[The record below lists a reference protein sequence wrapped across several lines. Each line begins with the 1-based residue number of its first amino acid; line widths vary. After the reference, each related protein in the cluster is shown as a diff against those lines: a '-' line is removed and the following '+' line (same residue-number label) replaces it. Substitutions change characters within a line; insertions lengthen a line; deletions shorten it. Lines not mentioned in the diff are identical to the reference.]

1 MKRRLNYYRFYL
13 RIADYLLP
21 AFAFGATGYVES
33 VIKIGSATAGLTTYS
48 YFSLFVQTSVIWAIA
63 GEYYGVCSVQELFLE
78 RTGIRAA
85 FAACTTTYAATLGVL
100 FFFHQYT
107 TISRAFLLISAF
119 NLLAA
124 ALAMRAL
131 FRSMVKSHSGPLWKP
146 DRILIIGA
154 DKFARRSARRLIQGP
169 LSFCRVVGHIHL
181 PGQSVVIDNA
191 PVYPLNRIEE
201 ICRDGNVDEI
211 LVAVPSSQ
219 YSEVPHLVKNLE
231 RLSLPIRAILDFG
244 DHMMARERLFQL
256 GRLQILDLTATPAES
271 VKYALLKRGFDFV
284 FSVLALALT
293 APLMALIAV
302 GIRLTS
308 AGPILFVQERV
319 GLNGKTFRMYKFR
332 TMNVSARTESD
343 TQWTVANDPRRTS
356 LGTLLRKTS
365 LDELPQF
372 FNVLRGDMSVVG
384 PRPER
389 PGFVKKFLTEVSRY
403 NSRHR
408 LKVGITGWAQ
418 VNGWRGDTSIRRRV
432 EHDLYYLQNWNFF
445 FDLRI
450 IFLTVFSRYRNRN
463 AY

>member
-21 AFAFGATGYVES
+21 ALAFAATAYIEITINV
-33 VIKIGSATAGLTTYS
+33 GSPTAGLGTYS

-63 GEYYGVCSVQELFLE
+63 SEYYGVSSVQELFRE

-85 FAACTTTYAATLGVL
+85 FAACTMTYAATLGVL

-119 NLLAA
+119 TMLVF

-131 FRSMVKSHSGPLWKP
+131 FRSLVSRHSGPLWKP

-154 DKFARRSARRLIQGP
+154 DQFARRSARRLIHGP
-169 LSFCRVVGHIHL
+169 MSFCRVVGHVHL
-181 PGQSVVIDNA
+181 PGQDIVVENA
-191 PVYPLNRIEE
+191 PVYPLTQVDEV
-201 ICRDGNVDEI
+201 CRDGNVDEI
-211 LVAVPSSQ
+211 LVAVPPSQ
-219 YSEVPHLVKNLE
+219 YSDVPRLVKSLE
-231 RLSLPIRAILDFG
+231 RLALPVRAILDFG
-244 DHMMARERLFQL
+244 DHMMVRERLFQF

-271 VKYALLKRGFDFV
+271 LKYSMLKRAFDIM
-284 FSVLALALT
+284 FSVLAIIVT
-293 APLMALIAV
+293 APIMILVALAT
-302 GIRLTS
+302 RFTS

-319 GLNGKTFRMYKFR
+319 GLNGKNFRMYKFR
-332 TMNVSARTESD
+332 TMKVSSRTESD
-343 TQWTVANDPRRTS
+343 MQWTIANDPRRTP
-356 LGTLLRKTS
+356 LGTFLRKTS

-372 FNVLRGDMSVVG
+372 FNVLKGDMSVVG

-403 NSRHR
+403 NYRHR

-450 IFLTVFSRYRNRN
+450 IFLTLFSRYRNKN

>member
-13 RIADYLLP
+13 RIASYMLP
-21 AFAFGATGYVES
+21 ALAFAATAYAETTVK
-33 VIKIGSATAGLTTYS
+33 VGSPTAGLGTFG
-48 YFSLFVQTSVIWAIA
+48 YFGLLVQTTVVWAIA
-63 GEYYGVCSVQELFLE
+63 GEYYGVCSVQELFRE
-78 RTGIRAA
+78 RTGIRAV
-85 FAACTTTYAATLGVL
+85 FAACTTTYAATLSVL
-100 FFFHQYT
+100 FFFHEYT
-107 TISRAFLLISAF
+107 TISRAFLLISGCI
-119 NLLAA
+119 LLVAG
-124 ALAMRAL
+124 LTMRAL
-131 FRSMVKSHSGPLWKP
+131 FRTLVSHHSGPLWKP

-181 PGQSVVIDNA
+181 PGQNIVVENA
-191 PVYPLNRIEE
+191 PVYPLGRVDE

-211 LVAVPSSQ
+211 LVAVPASQ
-219 YSEVPHLVKNLE
+219 YSEVPHLVKSLE
-231 RLSLPIRAILDFG
+231 RLALPVRAILDFG
-244 DHMMARERLFQL
+244 DHMMVRERLFQF
-256 GRLQILDLTATPAES
+256 GRLQILDLTASPAES
-271 VKYALLKRGFDFV
+271 VKYALAKRCFD
-284 FSVLALALT
+284 LAFATLAIIIT
-293 APLMALIAV
+293 APLMALIA
-302 GIRLTS
+302 GAIRFTS

-332 TMNVSARTESD
+332 TMKISSRTESD
-343 TQWTVANDPRRTS
+343 AQWTIANDPRRTA
-356 LGTLLRKTS
+356 LGTFLRKTS

-372 FNVLRGDMSVVG
+372 FNVLKGDMSVVG

-389 PGFVKKFLTEVSRY
+389 PGFVKKFLTEINRY

-418 VNGWRGDTSIRRRV
+418 VNGWRGDTSIRRRL

-450 IFLTVFSRYRNRN
+450 IFLTLFPRYRNRN

>member
-13 RIADYLLP
+13 RIASYTLP
-21 AFAFGATGYVES
+21 ALAFAATAYIES
-33 VIKIGSATAGLTTYS
+33 TVKVGSPTAGLGTYG
-48 YFSLFVQTSVIWAIA
+48 YFGLFVQLSVVWAIA
-63 GEYYGVCSVQELFLE
+63 GEYYGVCSVQELFRE

-100 FFFHQYT
+100 FFFHEYT
-107 TISRAFLLISAF
+107 TISRAFLLISGCIL
-119 NLLAA
+119 LLAA
-124 ALAMRAL
+124 LTMRAL
-131 FRSMVKSHSGPLWKP
+131 FRTLVNRHSGPLWKP

-154 DKFARRSARRLIQGP
+154 DKFARRSARRLLQGP
-169 LSFCRVVGHIHL
+169 LSFCRIVGHIHL
-181 PGQSVVIDNA
+181 PGQNIVVENA
-191 PVYPLNRIEE
+191 PVYPLSQIDE
-201 ICRDGNVDEI
+201 ICRHGNVDEI
-211 LVAVPSSQ
+211 LVAVPASQ

-231 RLSLPIRAILDFG
+231 RLALPVRAILDFG
-244 DHMMARERLFQL
+244 DHMMVRERLFQL

-271 VKYALLKRGFDFV
+271 VKYALLKRCFDLA
-284 FSVLALALT
+284 FSTIALVTT
-293 APLMALIAV
+293 APLMALIGVA
-302 GIRLTS
+302 IRLTS
-308 AGPILFVQERV
+308 AGPILFIQERV
-319 GLNGKTFRMYKFR
+319 GLNGRPFHMYKFR
-332 TMNVSARTESD
+332 TMKVSSRNESD
-343 TQWTVANDPRRTS
+343 AHWTVADDPRRTA
-356 LGTLLRKTS
+356 LGTFLRKTS

-372 FNVLRGDMSVVG
+372 FNVLKGDMSVVG

-389 PGFVKKFLTEVSRY
+389 PGFVKKFLNEVNRY

-450 IFLTVFSRYRNRN
+450 IFLTLFSRYRNRN

>member
-21 AFAFGATGYVES
+21 ALAFAATAYIEIAIHV
-33 VIKIGSATAGLTTYS
+33 GSPTAGLSTYS
-48 YFSLFVQTSVIWAIA
+48 YFSLFVQTSLVWAIA
-63 GEYYGVCSVQELFLE
+63 SEYYGVSSVQELFRE

-85 FAACTTTYAATLGVL
+85 FAACTMTYTATLAVL

-107 TISRAFLLISAF
+107 TISRAFLLISAC
-119 NLLAA
+119 NLLLF

-131 FRSMVKSHSGPLWKP
+131 FRSLVSRHSGPLWKP

-154 DKFARRSARRLIQGP
+154 DAFARRSARRLIHGP
-169 LSFCRVVGHIHL
+169 MSFCRLVGHVHL
-181 PGQSVVIDNA
+181 PGQDIVVENA
-191 PVYPLNRIEE
+191 PVYPLSQIDE

-211 LVAVPSSQ
+211 LVAVPPSQ
-219 YSEVPHLVKNLE
+219 YSDVPRLVRSLE
-231 RLSLPIRAILDFG
+231 RLALPVRAILDFG
-244 DHMMARERLFQL
+244 DHMMVRERLFQF

-271 VKYALLKRGFDFV
+271 LKYALLKRGFDV
-284 FSVLALALT
+284 IFSIFAIIVT
-293 APLMALIAV
+293 APIMILV
-302 GIRLTS
+302 GLAIRFTS
-308 AGPILFVQERV
+308 TGPVVFVQERV
-319 GLNGKTFRMYKFR
+319 GLNGKNFRMYKFR
-332 TMNVSARTESD
+332 TMNVSSRTESD
-343 TQWTVANDPRRTS
+343 AQWTTADDPRRTP
-356 LGTLLRKTS
+356 LGAFLRKTS

-372 FNVLRGDMSVVG
+372 FNVLKGDMSVVG

-403 NSRHR
+403 NYRHR

-450 IFLTVFSRYRNRN
+450 IFLTLFSRYRNRN

>member
-13 RIADYLLP
+13 RIAAYTLP
-21 AFAFGATGYVES
+21 ALAFAVTAYIATMF
-33 VIKIGSATAGLTTYS
+33 KIGSPSAGLSTYA
-48 YFSLFVQTSVIWAIA
+48 YFSLLVQTSVVWVIA
-63 GEYYGVCSVQELFLE
+63 GEYYGVSSVQKLFIE

-85 FAACTTTYAATLGVL
+85 FAACTTTYMATLGVL

-107 TISRAFLLISAF
+107 TISRAFLLISALA
-119 NLLAA
+119 LLAS
-124 ALAMRAL
+124 ALTMRAL
-131 FRSMVKSHSGPLWKP
+131 FRSLVKNQSGPLWKP
-146 DRILIIGA
+146 DRILIVGA

-169 LSFCRVVGHIHL
+169 LSFCRVVGHIYL
-181 PGQSVVIDNA
+181 PGQNVVIENA
-191 PVYPLNRIEE
+191 PVYPLSRVED

-211 LVAVPSSQ
+211 LLALPASQ
-219 YSEVPHLVKNLE
+219 YSEVPALVKQLE
-231 RLSLPIRAILDFG
+231 RLALPVRVILDFG
-244 DHMMARERLFQL
+244 DHMMVRERLFQF

-271 VKYALLKRGFDFV
+271 VKYGLAKRGFDIA
-284 FSVLALALT
+284 FSLSAILLT
-293 APLMALIAV
+293 
-302 GIRLTS
+302 
-308 AGPILFVQERV
+308 GPSFFIQERV
-319 GLNGKTFRMYKFR
+319 GLNGKNFPMYKFR
-332 TMNVSARTESD
+332 TMKVSSRTESD
-343 TQWTVANDPRRTS
+343 SVWTIANDPRRTA
-356 LGTLLRKTS
+356 LGTFLRKTS

-372 FNVLRGDMSVVG
+372 FNVLKGDMSVVG

-450 IFLTVFSRYRNRN
+450 IFLTLFSGSRNKN

>member
-13 RIADYLLP
+13 RIADYSLP
-21 AFAFGATGYVES
+21 AVAFAATAYIETVFKVGNL
-33 VIKIGSATAGLTTYS
+33 TAGLGTYS
-48 YFSLFVQTSVIWAIA
+48 FFSLFLQTAVVWAIA
-63 GEYYGVCSVQELFLE
+63 SEYYGVSSVQELFRE

-107 TISRAFLLISAF
+107 TISRAFLVISAF
-119 NLLAA
+119 NLLVL

-131 FRSMVKSHSGPLWKP
+131 FRSLVNRHSGPLWKP

-154 DKFARRSARRLIQGP
+154 DQFARRSARRLLQGP
-169 LSFCRVVGHIHL
+169 LSFCRIVGHIYL
-181 PGQSVVIDNA
+181 PGQNIVIENA
-191 PVYPLNRIEE
+191 PVYPLSRIDE

-219 YSEVPHLVKNLE
+219 YSEVPGLVKNLE
-231 RLSLPIRAILDFG
+231 RLALPVRAILDFG
-244 DHMMARERLFQL
+244 DHMMVRERLFQL

-271 VKYALLKRGFDFV
+271 LKYALLKRVFDVV
-284 FSVLALALT
+284 FAISAILVTAPVMLLVALA
-293 APLMALIAV
+293 
-302 GIRLTS
+302 IRLTS
-308 AGPILFVQERV
+308 VGPILFVQERV
-319 GLNGKTFRMYKFR
+319 GLNGKCFRMYKFR
-332 TMNVSARTESD
+332 TMKVSSRTESD
-343 TQWTVANDPRRTS
+343 SQWTTANDPRRTS
-356 LGTLLRKTS
+356 LGAFLRKTS

-372 FNVLRGDMSVVG
+372 FNVLKGDMSVVG

-403 NSRHR
+403 NYRHR

-445 FDLRI
+445 FDVRI
-450 IFLTVFSRYRNRN
+450 IFLTLFSRYRNRN